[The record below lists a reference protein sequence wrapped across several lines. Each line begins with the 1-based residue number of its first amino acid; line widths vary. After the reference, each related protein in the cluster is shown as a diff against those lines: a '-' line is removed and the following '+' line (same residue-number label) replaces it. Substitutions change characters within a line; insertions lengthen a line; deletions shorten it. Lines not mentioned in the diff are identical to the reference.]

1 MRGGAGVPSLRS
13 FRRASRSRRV
23 KRFGKASAAASAAST
38 GYRGRLGVYEL
49 LALTEP
55 LRELVM
61 RRSSSAAIA
70 SAAMAEGALA
80 TLREDAFA
88 KVRLGETSLAEALRV
103 VPA

>member
-1 MRGGAGVPSLRS
+1 MLAAGETLREGVGC
-13 FRRASRSRRV
+13 RECRQ
-23 KRFGKASAAASAAST
+23 T

-49 LALTEP
+49 LDLTES

-70 SAAMAEGALA
+70 SAALAEGALA
-80 TLREDAFA
+80 TLRKDAFA
-88 KVRLGETSLAEALRV
+88 KVRLGETSLTEALRV